1 MEDKPDYVA
10 EAASVKSIKDYAK
23 TFLVREP
30 AWSFFPSEHLQ
41 TRNFMSRQKTVLW
54 STAPGFIWHP
64 ER

>member
-23 TFLVREP
+23 NILCQGASLVVLSIGAFADQEFYEQ
-30 AWSFFPSEHLQ
+30 A
-41 TRNFMSRQKTVLW
+41 KTVLW